1 MAYDKDNQRLYTY
14 PDAQT
19 GEWVGITTLEIYKC
33 LRYNKRDKN
42 GNRQTALAIKYGNIN
57 IWAARKPVKST
68 ETEKIDYE
76 DIKFANFGLV
86 VPQYDTI
93 NDCKAAYSTNNAGW
107 TYARPNE
114 LDGDKFR
121 TLDFDGYKHN
131 TPCPF
136 NPFSYPATG
145 TTKIG
150 GHFRA
155 QTTMQAV
162 SGAGNEDAI
171 SIVDIKDI
179 KDKYYGIYL
188 VNNQNTAR
196 IRVITSDKT
205 IGENGVEVDV
215 KTDQMPTG
223 EYSVIPFISSVMIED
238 SAFNVTGVKFTPI
251 PNNSV
256 GIITLYDSWFMIVL
270 EAQLSNDNKITYRYQ
285 VTNTDAGARTLSNN
299 YILFRMANN
308 SFDAPLNAYES
319 QTKLINLTIQ
329 AGATYDSGWSQPVEV
344 TPQVA
349 SNPKVWLSL
358 GNGTEVS
365 FVIPMRSATQQ

>member
-1 MAYDKDNQRLYTY
+1 MALDKDNQRLYTY
-14 PDAQT
+14 VDAQT
-19 GEWVGITTLEIYKC
+19 GEKVGITTLEIYKC

-42 GNRQTALAIKYGNIN
+42 GNRQVALAIKYGNIN
-57 IWAARKPVKST
+57 MWSPRKPIKST
-68 ETEKIDYE
+68 EPNGVDYE

-93 NDCKAAYSTNNAGW
+93 NDCKVAYSTNNAGW

-114 LDGDKFR
+114 LDGDWFR

-171 SIVDIKDI
+171 SIVDIKGI

-205 IGENGVEVDV
+205 IGENGVDIDV

-299 YILFRMANN
+299 YILFRMANY
-308 SFDAPLNAYES
+308 SFDTPLTEYES

-329 AGATYDSGWSQPVEV
+329 AGATYDSGWSQPVDV

-349 SNPKVWLSL
+349 GNPKVWLSL

>member
-14 PDAQT
+14 TDAQT
-19 GEWVGITTLEIYKC
+19 GEKVGITTLEIYKC
-33 LRYNKRDKN
+33 LRYNKRDQN

-57 IWAARKPVKST
+57 MWSPRKPIKST
-68 ETEKIDYE
+68 EPNGVDYE

-93 NDCKAAYSTNNAGW
+93 NDCKVAYSTNNAGW

-121 TLDFDGYKHN
+121 QLDFDGYKHN

-150 GHFRA
+150 GHFKA

-162 SGAGNEDAI
+162 SGEGNMDAI
-171 SIVDIKDI
+171 SIVDLKDI

-238 SAFNVTGVKFTPI
+238 SAVNVTGVKFTPI

-270 EAQLSNDNKITYRYQ
+270 EAQLSSDNKIKYRYQ

-299 YILFRMANN
+299 YILFRMANY
-308 SFDAPLNAYES
+308 SFDTPLTQYES

>member
-14 PDAQT
+14 TDAQT
-19 GEWVGITTLEIYKC
+19 GEKVGITTLEIYKC

-42 GNRQTALAIKYGNIN
+42 GNRQVALAIKYGNIN
-57 IWAARKPVKST
+57 MWSPRKPIKST
-68 ETEKIDYE
+68 EPNGVDYE

-93 NDCKAAYSTNNAGW
+93 NDCKVAYSTNNAGW

-121 TLDFDGYKHN
+121 QLDFDGYKHN

-162 SGAGNEDAI
+162 SGAGSEEAI

-205 IGENGVEVDV
+205 IGENGVDIDV

-299 YILFRMANN
+299 YILFRMANY
-308 SFDAPLNAYES
+308 SFDTPLTQYES

>member
-14 PDAQT
+14 TDAQT
-19 GEWVGITTLEIYKC
+19 GEKVGITTLEIYKC

-57 IWAARKPVKST
+57 MWSPRKPIKST
-68 ETEKIDYE
+68 EPNGVDYE

-93 NDCKAAYSTNNAGW
+93 NDCKVAYSTNNAGW

-121 TLDFDGYKHN
+121 QLDFDGYKHN

-155 QTTMQAV
+155 QTTMQAA
-162 SGAGNEDAI
+162 SGEGNMDAI

-205 IGENGVEVDV
+205 IGENGVDIDV

-238 SAFNVTGVKFTPI
+238 SAVNVTGVKFTPI

-299 YILFRMANN
+299 YILFKMANN

>member
-42 GNRQTALAIKYGNIN
+42 GNRNLGMVIVNGRIN
-57 IWAARKPVKST
+57 IWSAKKPIRST
-68 ETEKIDYE
+68 EPNGLNYE
-76 DIKFANFGLV
+76 DMKFANFGLEI
-86 VPQYDTI
+86 PIYDSIDAVMT
-93 NDCKAAYSTNNAGW
+93 AYGTENAGW

-238 SAFNVTGVKFTPI
+238 SAVNVTGVKFTPI

-270 EAQLSNDNKITYRYQ
+270 EAQLSNDNKIKYRYQ

-299 YILFRMANN
+299 YILFRMANY
-308 SFDAPLNAYES
+308 SFDTPLTQYES

-329 AGATYDSGWSQPVEV
+329 AGATYDSGWSQPVDV

>member
-1 MAYDKDNQRLYTY
+1 MAYDKNTRKLYI
-14 PDAQT
+14 DKSSDKGGLAL
-19 GEWVGITTLEIYKC
+19 WEIYDC
-33 LRYNKRDKN
+33 LRYNKRDTR
-42 GNRQTALAIKYGNIN
+42 GNRNLGMVIVNGKIN
-57 IWAARKPVKST
+57 IWSAKKPIRST
-68 ETEKIDYE
+68 EPNGLNYE
-76 DIKFANFGLV
+76 DMKFANFGLEI
-86 VPQYDTI
+86 PIYDSI
-93 NDCKAAYSTNNAGW
+93 NAVMTAYGTENAGW
-107 TYARPNE
+107 TYARPRQSNGE
-114 LDGDKFR
+114 WFR
-121 TLDFDGYKHN
+121 MNDFDGYWHFA
-131 TPCPF
+131 PCPF

-145 TTKIG
+145 TTKTG
-150 GHFRA
+150 GHFKA

-162 SGAGNEDAI
+162 GGESNEQITIA
-171 SIVDIKDI
+171 DITDI

-205 IGENGVEVDV
+205 IGENGVEIDV
-215 KTDQMPTG
+215 KTDQMSTG

-238 SAFNVTGVKFTPI
+238 SSFPVNGVKYTPI

-319 QTKLINLTIQ
+319 QTRLINLTIQ

-344 TPQVA
+344 SNEVA

-365 FVIPMRSATQQ
+365 FVLPMRSATQQ

>member
-14 PDAQT
+14 TDAQT
-19 GEWVGITTLEIYKC
+19 GEKVGITTLEIYKC

-57 IWAARKPVKST
+57 MWSPRKPIKST
-68 ETEKIDYE
+68 EPNGVDYE

-93 NDCKAAYSTNNAGW
+93 NDCKVAYSTNNAGW

-121 TLDFDGYKHN
+121 QLDFDGYKHN

-205 IGENGVEVDV
+205 IGENGVDIDV

-299 YILFRMANN
+299 YILFKMANN